1 MMKKIRIVCACML
14 CAALLTTGALA
25 QDGYV
30 STESYYAQAEAT
42 VKPLP
47 ANIQYGA
54 GASDINIRTV
64 QEKLKEL
71 GYYDGAINYEMD
83 NDTMYAIKLFCDAN
97 QLPFSTEGITRDAYS
112 ALLGRSDLV
121 GNVTPAPT
129 DKDAVVYETLSFGQ
143 VSDTILNLQIRLKEL
158 GYYEGQQL
166 TPQTYDWGFQAAVD
180 AFCKSNN
187 IAFDGE
193 MMQVS
198 ESIQRII
205 FSEIAQPRAEMN
217 TPAPTMTP
225 EPTRP
230 AGMKYL
236 LGDTGTDI
244 RRLQEKLKE
253 LGYYNEEI
261 TYEFDMNTLYALN
274 QMCYENRL
282 YSSEYCV
289 SDEVWAAVFDM
300 QGLVSITPVPT
311 EAPADVVE
319 YADLELGA
327 SGEAVSQMQI
337 RLKELGFFTTDAMT
351 LSVYDEQTQAA
362 VELFCKF
369 NNIGYQ
375 GPGISVELQKAIF
388 SEAATP
394 YSQEAMQL
402 SFAEKMKA
410 FFIGS
415 QVILGIALPGYAWT
429 LIAAAVV
436 AGFAV
441 ALVLLLT
448 GKPKPDI
455 NPSLSGVQ
463 SNASKSR
470 SENSVPEE
478 ERVILMDVSIRF
490 LDVERRE
497 RVRVK
502 DHFTIGRSVNC
513 SLVLDERDKSMSRSH
528 CMLMIRGGNL
538 VLKDASVNGTF
549 VNDTR
554 YHNEECVIHSG
565 DRIQIGK
572 HLLVVKF

>member
-143 VSDTILNLQIRLKEL
+143 VSDNILNLQIRLKEL

-282 YSSEYCV
+282 YSSEYGV

-311 EAPADVVE
+311 EAPTDVVE

>member
-282 YSSEYCV
+282 YSSEYGV

>member
-282 YSSEYCV
+282 YSSEYGV

-429 LIAAAVV
+429 LIAAVVV

>member
-143 VSDTILNLQIRLKEL
+143 VSDNILNLQIRLKEL

-282 YSSEYCV
+282 YSSEYGV

-311 EAPADVVE
+311 EAPTDVVE

-327 SGEAVSQMQI
+327 SGEAVSKMQI